1 MRLLPG
7 TIAMT
12 AVLGIMTA
20 LGPLSTDMYLPSLPD
35 ITTKLATTAAQVQL
49 TLSFFLVGF
58 SIGQIFYGP
67 LSDKFGRKPVLLC
80 GFAVYILATS
90 ICAATASIHWLI
102 AARVGQAIG
111 ASGPIILARA
121 IVRDLYEGA
130 RAGRELSR
138 MGTVMGITPA
148 VAPVAGGLL
157 HSAFGWRAIFIFCAV
172 FAALFAMFVSLA
184 LPETIRAKRPEKISL
199 LAILSSFR
207 IVLRN
212 RAFRGYV
219 AINACA
225 YAGLFAFISSSSF
238 ILQKNYGLSELQFG
252 FSFGIVALAYITG
265 TLIGPQV
272 AKRRGLDGVL
282 SIGVACL
289 AIGGLCQLAG
299 TLSFS
304 NQITFLIAPMMV
316 YLIGIGMVMPQSMAA
331 AMTPFPERAGAA
343 SSVIGFIQMTSGAVI
358 GAIVGAYVDLSPL
371 PLPIAVCGMGIGA
384 LTIFRLTRHSRRTSK
399 PV

>member
-1 MRLLPG
+1 
-7 TIAMT
+7 MT
-12 AVLGIMTA
+12 AVLGILTA

-35 ITTKLATTAAQVQL
+35 ITTKLATTSAQVQL

-58 SIGQIFYGP
+58 SIGQIIYGP

-80 GFAVYILATS
+80 GFAIYILATS
-90 ICAATASIHWLI
+90 ICATTASIHWLI

-138 MGTVMGITPA
+138 MGTVMGVTPA
-148 VAPVAGGLL
+148 VAPVVGGLL

-172 FAALFAMFVSLA
+172 FAALVAILVSLA

-199 LAILSSFR
+199 PAIFSSFR

-225 YAGLFAFISSSSF
+225 YAGLFAYISSSSF
-238 ILQKNYGLSELQFG
+238 ILQNNYGLSELQFG
-252 FSFGIVALAYITG
+252 FSFGVAALAYITG
-265 TLIGPQV
+265 TMIGPQF
-272 AKRRGLDGVL
+272 ARRHGLDGTL
-282 SIGVACL
+282 LIGVACL
-289 AIGGLCQLAG
+289 AIGGGCQLAA
-299 TLSFS
+299 TLLFP
-304 NQITFLIAPMMV
+304 NQVLALIAPMMV

-343 SSVIGFIQMTSGAVI
+343 SSVIGFIQMTSGATI
-358 GAIVGAYVDLSPL
+358 GAIVGAYVDRSPL
-371 PLPIAVCGMGIGA
+371 PLPLTVCGMGIAA
-384 LTIFRLTRHSRRTSK
+384 LTIFWLTRHYPHISE
-399 PV
+399 PF

>member
-1 MRLLPG
+1 
-7 TIAMT
+7 MT
-12 AVLGIMTA
+12 AVLGVMTA

-35 ITTKLATTAAQVQL
+35 ITSKLGTTSAQVQL

-58 SIGQIFYGP
+58 SIGQILYGP

-80 GFAVYILATS
+80 GFAVYIVATS
-90 ICAATASIHWLI
+90 ICATTSSIHWLI
-102 AARVGQAIG
+102 AARVCQAIG

-138 MGTVMGITPA
+138 MGTVMGVTPA
-148 VAPVAGGLL
+148 LAPVAGGFI

-172 FAALFAMFVSLA
+172 FAALFAMLVSIA
-184 LPETIRAKRPEKISL
+184 LPETIRQKRSEKISV
-199 LAILSSFR
+199 LAILSSFQ

-225 YAGLFAFISSSSF
+225 YAGLFAYISSSSF

-252 FSFGIVALAYITG
+252 FSFGTVALAYISG
-265 TLIGPQV
+265 TLIGPQF
-272 AKRRGLDGVL
+272 AKRLGLDGTL
-282 SIGVACL
+282 AIGVACL
-289 AIGGLCQLAG
+289 AVGGGCQLAG
-299 TLSFS
+299 TLLFS
-304 NQITFLIAPMMV
+304 TAIVCLIAPMMV
-316 YLIGIGMVMPQSMAA
+316 YMIGIGMVMPQSMAA

-358 GAIVGAYVDLSPL
+358 GAIVGAFVDRSPL
-371 PLPIAVCGMGIGA
+371 PLPITLCGMGIAA
-384 LTIFRLTRHSRRTSK
+384 LTIFWRTQHDRIQSK